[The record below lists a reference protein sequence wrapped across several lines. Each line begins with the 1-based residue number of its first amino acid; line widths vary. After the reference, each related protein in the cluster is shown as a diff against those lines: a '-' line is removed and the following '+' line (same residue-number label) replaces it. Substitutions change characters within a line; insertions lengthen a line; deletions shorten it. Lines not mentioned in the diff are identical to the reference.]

1 MRIIETDI
9 NDIPEINL
17 NNSKLNLADEII
29 SYVQPIFSKDYN
41 EKIREIKEFKKR
53 ILEKKDTIKI
63 EKNELEDLLKVFSKK
78 SKESELLNK
87 MGKLIQ
93 TGLIQDS
100 MKTEMSVLLKSF
112 DNISE
117 EKITSYLNETI
128 KLVSQKFAK
137 T

>member
-1 MRIIETDI
+1 M
-9 NDIPEINL
+9 
-17 NNSKLNLADEII
+17 
-29 SYVQPIFSKDYN
+29 
-41 EKIREIKEFKKR
+41 
-53 ILEKKDTIKI
+53 
-63 EKNELEDLLKVFSKK
+63 FSKK